1 MICTTITA
9 NSTPSCALGCG
20 WSEMDRFGDGQA
32 PSQRGGRCD
41 FHRRPRSPRL
51 CGRAH
56 RWSLLHTVAGDYCDL
71 VPLQI
76 QWPWIWWGSSIGG
89 SWWDGNVN
97 WGFWLGECFH
107 VSRWSTYS
115 QTADAWKARA
125 TRLWPQS
132 WQFLTKLGPKEA
144 PHEAHHRLQWSG
156 YALLALP
163 GLLPMATTCRAS
175 NHQSGA
181 GEKTA
186 FLGFVSCRCIVW
198 VSIAVE
204 KIRVEVDDSWKVG
217 GKVSGGP
224 PLQHV
229 EVVAFSGGSTKMVP
243 WHGLCR
249 IGFTTQFQQ
258 MWMQVFFTNLLRP
271 AAG

>member
-1 MICTTITA
+1 MWQGTSLKLT
-9 NSTPSCALGCG
+9 
-20 WSEMDRFGDGQA
+20 
-32 PSQRGGRCD
+32 
-41 FHRRPRSPRL
+41 
-51 CGRAH
+51 AH
-56 RWSLLHTVAGDYCDL
+56 RCRRLLWPGSITNPRTMDL
-71 VPLQI
+71 MRI
-76 QWPWIWWGSSIGG
+76 HFSSIGG
-89 SWWDGNVN
+89 SWWDGDVN

-132 WQFLTKLGPKEA
+132 WQFLTNLVPKEA
-144 PHEAHHRLQWSG
+144 PYEAHHRLQWSG

-204 KIRVEVDDSWKVG
+204 KIRVEVDDG
-217 GKVSGGP
+217 
-224 PLQHV
+224 
-229 EVVAFSGGSTKMVP
+229 
-243 WHGLCR
+243 
-249 IGFTTQFQQ
+249 
-258 MWMQVFFTNLLRP
+258 
-271 AAG
+271 